1 MATTDYRFAIQLQ
14 FVNDNLTDNADT
26 LLIGDFTDK
35 YVADDAKSNQF
46 EFNNSRLLFV
56 KDRHGSKVVTA
67 TDLLNKL
74 KRFVA
79 NFLEVNTKSTYVTD
93 PKVTF
98 IVQTNDNHN
107 MLTEEVI
114 EGFHK
119 EINENI
125 DKFKPYIL
133 NVSTDGMDY
142 EVIPYAT
149 AGVVFTTM
157 TIRTGVTAGNL
168 AYLIKQLF
176 EFVEKENVALINEY
190 NTWFEK
196 IYTQIENEAKQIV
209 SNDKDLTDITTSVI
223 AYETYRQV
231 IENWYDVAVEY
242 YNNKP
247 STYIIDTRGVDRNT
261 YVAYRIYSSAGDN
274 EKPVLN
280 VHMMATPSM
289 TSGIIAN
296 YEAHMEITRYGTML
310 KCTEGTSTLR
320 SPKPIPYLNDNGSTL
335 RVPGN
340 SLYRLVADTPYL
352 KFHIAAYE
360 KCYYWQS
367 TNAGTTGVNRSGS
380 IALQSFGQMYYKH
393 PENSL
398 ACIDIYPAYGTSL
411 ANNYAQGY
419 RGHSYKFYPNFK
431 DGYMYMH
438 SAETGSYKM
447 NKLRSSL
454 KSGVMNLRFYD
465 TENKTYKYVP
475 LHTKQPAEATLRVV
489 DGYSG
494 KINYLNKYMITPQ
507 YEDHGYGMFT
517 GYNAEQ
523 NTERNS
529 ISQTNGRAEK
539 GWEFG
544 RVKEILHIPFET
556 GMYDD
561 GGNYRC
567 VANVR
572 IRYVHGPYVS
582 FSPRYCDAKKDSACR
597 VTECGY
603 YTYRPCYT

>member
-142 EVIPYAT
+142 EVIPYAE

-231 IENWYDVAVEY
+231 IEEWYNMAVEY

-310 KCTEGTSTLR
+310 KCTEGTSTLL

-340 SLYRLVADTPYL
+340 SLYRIVTDTPYL
-352 KFHIAAYE
+352 KCDPVAYE
-360 KCYYWQS
+360 KGYYWQS
-367 TNAGTTGVNRSGS
+367 SLAGTTGVNRSGS
-380 IALQSFGQMYYKH
+380 IALQSFGQMQYIH
-393 PENSL
+393 PETSA
-398 ACIDIYPAYGTSL
+398 ACLDIYPAYDSRKGL
-411 ANNYAQGY
+411 ANSYGQGY
-419 RGHSYKFYPNFK
+419 RGHSYKFYPGD
-431 DGYMYMH
+431 DGYMYMI
-438 SAETGSYKM
+438 SGDTGAYKM
-447 NKLRSSL
+447 NKLRSSP
-454 KSGVMNLRFYD
+454 KSGVKNLRFYD
-465 TENKTYKYVP
+465 TWNNTYKYVP
-475 LHTKQPAEATLRVV
+475 LHTKAPNETTLRVV
-489 DGYSG
+489 DGYEG
-494 KINYLNKYMITPQ
+494 KTYYLNKQLVSDQ
-507 YEDHGYGMFT
+507 YNMQGYGFFCARDSVENKNVSLNLKDYVAGS
-517 GYNAEQ
+517 GYSTQGYDFSAN
-523 NTERNS
+523 
-529 ISQTNGRAEK
+529 I
-539 GWEFG
+539 
-544 RVKEILHIPFET
+544 KEIGTIPYDAGCFIKNSNHI
-556 GMYDD
+556 
-561 GGNYRC
+561 YRV
-567 VANVR
+567 VANVH
-572 IRYVHGPYVS
+572 IRYVTGPLTT
-582 FSPRYCDAKKDSACR
+582 FSPHYYKEFISKKKWQER
-597 VTECGY
+597 G
-603 YTYRPCYT
+603 

>member
-79 NFLEVNTKSTYVTD
+79 NFVEVNTKSTYVTD

-142 EVIPYAT
+142 EVIPYAS

-157 TIRTGVTAGNL
+157 TIKTGVTAGNL

-209 SNDKDLTDITTSVI
+209 SNDNDLTNITTSVI

-231 IENWYDVAVEY
+231 IEEWYNMAVEY

-247 STYIIDTRGVDRNT
+247 TTYIIDTRGVDRNT

-310 KCTEGTSTLR
+310 KCTEGTSTLN

-340 SLYRLVADTPYL
+340 SLYRIVADTPYL

-360 KCYYWQS
+360 KGYYWQS
-367 TNAGTTGVNRSGS
+367 VNAGTTGVKRGGS
-380 IALQSFGQMYYKH
+380 IALQSFGQHYLTDWAKM
-393 PENSL
+393 
-398 ACIDIYPAYGTSL
+398 YPAWDSKYSGS
-411 ANNYAQGY
+411 YAQGV
-419 RGHSYKFYPNFK
+419 RGHSFHVVPSD
-431 DGYMYMH
+431 DGYAYVV
-438 SAETGSYKM
+438 SGDGTSTRM
-447 NKLRSSL
+447 NKLRTSP

-465 TENKTYKYVP
+465 TWNNTYKYVP
-475 LHTKQPAEATLRVV
+475 LHSKQPSETTLRVV
-489 DGYSG
+489 DGYTG
-494 KINYLNKYMITPQ
+494 KINYLNKTLVSDQ
-507 YEDHGYGMFT
+507 YNMQGYGFFCARDSMENKNVSLNLNDYIAGS
-517 GYNAEQ
+517 GYSTQGYDFSAN
-523 NTERNS
+523 
-529 ISQTNGRAEK
+529 I
-539 GWEFG
+539 
-544 RVKEILHIPFET
+544 KEIGTIPYDAGCFIKNNNHI
-556 GMYDD
+556 
-561 GGNYRC
+561 YRV

-572 IRYVHGPYVS
+572 IRYVTGPLTT
-582 FSPRYCDAKKDSACR
+582 FSPVYYNEYCNHN
-597 VTECGY
+597 
-603 YTYRPCYT
+603 P

>member
-79 NFLEVNTKSTYVTD
+79 NFVEINTKSTYVTD

-142 EVIPYAT
+142 EVIPYAS

-157 TIRTGVTAGNL
+157 TIKTGVTAGNL

-209 SNDKDLTDITTSVI
+209 SNDNDLTNITTSVI

-231 IENWYDVAVEY
+231 IEEWYNMAVEY

-247 STYIIDTRGVDRNT
+247 TTYIIDTRGVDRNT

-310 KCTEGTSTLR
+310 KCTEGTSTLN

-340 SLYRLVADTPYL
+340 SLYRIVADTPYL

-360 KCYYWQS
+360 KGHYWQS
-367 TNAGTTGVNRSGS
+367 VNAGTTGVKRNGS
-380 IALQSFGQMYYKH
+380 IALQSFGQMYYVH
-393 PENSL
+393 PETNA
-398 ACIDIYPAYGTSL
+398 ACLDIYPAYDSKLSTG
-411 ANNYAQGY
+411 YAQGY
-419 RGHSYKFYPNFK
+419 RGHSYKFYPGE
-431 DGYMYMH
+431 DGYMYMT
-438 SAETGSYKM
+438 SGDTGTYKM
-447 NKLRSSL
+447 NKLRSSP

-465 TENKTYKYVP
+465 TEKKIYKYVP
-475 LHTKQPAEATLRVV
+475 LHSKQPTEPTLRVV
-489 DGYSG
+489 DGYTG
-494 KINYLNKYMITPQ
+494 KINYLN
-507 YEDHGYGMFT
+507 
-517 GYNAEQ
+517 
-523 NTERNS
+523 
-529 ISQTNGRAEK
+529 
-539 GWEFG
+539 
-544 RVKEILHIPFET
+544 
-556 GMYDD
+556 
-561 GGNYRC
+561 
-567 VANVR
+567 
-572 IRYVHGPYVS
+572 YV
-582 FSPRYCDAKKDSACR
+582 
-597 VTECGY
+597 
-603 YTYRPCYT
+603 